1 MGLPRPTAGVPQ
13 PLRGPPLAAV
23 EFVAHACTP
32 GYRILRSH
40 HRSGLVVTLAS
51 SGKAASSGMYA
62 KAVARLRNESSVWSS
77 RAARPRAARRPTTV
91 SSKVLFPVPFA
102 GDGDQL
108 AALGS
113 KGSVVAYTHPIP
125 IDRQRV
131 HFNYG
136 RSAPGS
142 WVCACGLLLD
152 AAHDGADAA
161 RFGRQHSLLAP
172 LPRRSSGVSQ
182 SSRTSAPR
190 SRSSSCASARSSS
203 VWRERTPCAA
213 SVAAIGSDSPAS

>member
-91 SSKVLFPVPFA
+91 SSKVLFPVPFGPTTA
-102 GDGDQL
+102 TSSRRWVRKEAWWRTRTPSRSTGSGFISTMVVPRPGRGYAL
-108 AALGS
+108 AACCWTPRTTEPTQRASG
-113 KGSVVAYTHPIP
+113 VNTHCLLPSP
-125 IDRQRV
+125 ADLRV
-131 HFNYG
+131 CPS
-136 RSAPGS
+136 RR
-142 WVCACGLLLD
+142 GLLHPGRGR
-152 AAHDGADAA
+152 AHVLRRGRAVSGGSERLA
-161 RFGRQHSLLAP
+161 R
-172 LPRRSSGVSQ
+172 
-182 SSRTSAPR
+182 
-190 SRSSSCASARSSS
+190 
-203 VWRERTPCAA
+203 
-213 SVAAIGSDSPAS
+213 PASRR